1 MELHKLD
8 FTLPYSARYF
18 STTITITRRRVLIV
32 VWIWARSRCN
42 DLIMS
47 ERKISDVVDAKLKVD
62 FQNSKHFV
70 VGLTYPVVVSLSQV
84 VDLGTQFVKLDF

>member
-1 MELHKLD
+1 
-8 FTLPYSARYF
+8 
-18 STTITITRRRVLIV
+18 
-32 VWIWARSRCN
+32 
-42 DLIMS
+42 MS

-62 FQNSKHFV
+62 FQTSKHFV